1 MSKTIRRE
9 QHLRWLV
16 VSLWLLASALTV
28 SVSAQSSPSS
38 TTATER
44 QLQDLQ
50 SQINVR
56 QGRLQKHL
64 RQAQDMQDRLRE
76 AELGIAELAQKI
88 AVSERRIKDNQLQQ
102 DRLIKRQNT
111 LQKSKVLQQQALA
124 KQIRSAYLRGD
135 NDYTKMLLNQDDPGK
150 FERMLVYYRY
160 LNQARLTA
168 IADFQ
173 SLVVELSTV
182 ATKLK
187 TSIEQMQQ
195 KSTQLQSQ
203 QAQMQQRQQ
212 QRQATLIELQSTINS
227 EAANIEQLQIN
238 EQNLVQTMETARAE
252 LARVDRELLGL
263 KPYRGQLQPPAE
275 GRKLAKFGQRR
286 QGQVRWKGILF
297 YGNAGDPVSAVHH
310 GKVLFADWLRGFG
323 LMLIVDHGAGYM
335 SLYGH
340 NQALLKQA
348 GDTVSE
354 GESIALL
361 GQSGGQ
367 ARPSLYF
374 EIRHKGR
381 PVDPA
386 KWLAK

>member
-1 MSKTIRRE
+1 MAPTTVPNTTLQGRNS
-9 QHLRWLV
+9 RWLAAS
-16 VSLWLLASALTV
+16 SLLLGVAVTIGA
-28 SVSAQSSPSS
+28 SAQSSP
-38 TTATER
+38 TER

-50 SQINVR
+50 SQINIR
-56 QGRLQKHL
+56 QGRLQQHL
-64 RQAQDMQDRLRE
+64 RQAQDIQDRLRK

-102 DRLIKRQNT
+102 NRLIKRQST
-111 LQKSKVLQQQALA
+111 LLKDKVLQQQALA
-124 KQIRSAYLRGD
+124 AQIRSAYLRGD
-135 NDYTKMLLNQDDPGK
+135 HDYTKMLLNQDDPGK

-168 IADFQ
+168 IDDFQ
-173 SLVVELSTV
+173 ALLLELSTV
-182 ATKLK
+182 AEKLK
-187 TSIEQMQQ
+187 TSTEQIQQ
-195 KSTQLQSQ
+195 KSAQLQSQ
-203 QAQMQQRQQ
+203 QAEMQRRQRQ
-212 QRQATLIELQSTINS
+212 RQGTLTELQSTISS

-238 EQNLVQTMETARAE
+238 EQNLVQTMETARAD
-252 LARVDRELLGL
+252 LTQVDRELVGL
-263 KPYRGQLQPPAE
+263 KPYRGQLQSPAE

-286 QGQVRWKGILF
+286 QGQVRWKGIIF
-297 YGNAGDPVSAVHH
+297 YGDAGDPVSTIHH

-354 GESIALL
+354 GETIALL

-386 KWLAK
+386 KWLQK